1 MTDVAPAA
9 DAETYSAE
17 FVNDLKKQLEA
28 KSKSEALLRAKFE
41 VHDRNQRAQLTDLQP
56 TMQEFVKSCMENATA
71 EHKRE
76 MEPLM
81 SFADSLDKAESVES
95 AMPLAR
101 AIHCF
106 STGLKREREE
116 FAVVKG
122 SADELG
128 KVNKRLEEVEAEL
141 SAKKTR
147 NAELEGLCKQYQDAN
162 EKLVNELAKSGVLKE
177 KLDFSIASAREGASA
192 GSAVAE
198 AAPSEPKVAAVDP
211 LMAFISKTGA
221 ATGRVTA
228 SSTAHSLLGGGSE
241 YGAIA

>member
-56 TMQEFVKSCMENATA
+56 TMQEWVKSCMENATA

-122 SADELG
+122 SADSSARSTSASRG
-128 KVNKRLEEVEAEL
+128 RGRL
-141 SAKKTR
+141 SAKVTR
-147 NAELEGLCKQYQDAN
+147 VAELEGLCKQHQDAN

-177 KLDFSIASAREGASA
+177 KLDFSIASAREGAWLAPLSRRP
-192 GSAVAE
+192 
-198 AAPSEPKVAAVDP
+198 PSEPKVAAVDP
-211 LMAFISKTGA
+211 LMRSSRRRALRLA
-221 ATGRVTA
+221 RVTA